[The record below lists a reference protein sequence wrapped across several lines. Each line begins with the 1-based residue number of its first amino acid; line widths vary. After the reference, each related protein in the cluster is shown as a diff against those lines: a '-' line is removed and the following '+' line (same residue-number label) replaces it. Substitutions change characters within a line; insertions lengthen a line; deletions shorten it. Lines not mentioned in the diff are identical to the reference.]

1 MQQNSHKFG
10 ITSNMDTNSSL
21 MDNIHKAAEFIKS
34 GNLVAFPTETVY
46 GLGADS
52 TNEQACQKIFQIKGR
67 PSVNPLI
74 VHIATIE
81 QAKTIG
87 EFNDDA
93 KKIAELF
100 WPGPISIVV
109 PLKADTKIAK
119 SVSAGLS
126 TIALRI
132 PSNNIALELIKQSNL
147 PIAAPSANPSGYI
160 SSTSLDHVT
169 EHFLDE
175 QEVFILEDNSEK
187 SEYGIESTIID
198 TTSDNLTIL
207 REGFITLEILEETLE
222 KKLSVSSSLTEI
234 KAPGMMEKHYSPKV
248 AVRIN
253 AEYLQDDEV
262 GLNFADS
269 NLTGKFSLNL
279 STTGDLIEAASNLY
293 SDLRKLDQ
301 YATKNNIQTIAVARI
316 PKTGIG
322 AAIND
327 KLKRASVK

>member
-1 MQQNSHKFG
+1 M
-10 ITSNMDTNSSL
+10 TSSINVNPL
-21 MDNIHKAAEFIKS
+21 LIPNIHRAAEFIKS

-46 GLGADS
+46 GLGADA

-67 PSVNPLI
+67 PSINPLI
-74 VHIATIE
+74 VHVAAIE

-109 PLKADTKIAK
+109 PLKADAKIAK
-119 SVSAGLS
+119 SVSAGLA

-160 SSTSLDHVT
+160 SSTSLNHVT
-169 EHFLDE
+169 EHFLEE
-175 QEVFILEDNSEK
+175 QEVFILEDNAEK

-198 TTSDNLTIL
+198 TTSGKLTIL
-207 REGFITLEILEETLE
+207 REGFITREILEEALG
-222 KKLSVSSSLTEI
+222 KKIAISSSLIEI

-248 AVRIN
+248 SVRIN
-253 AEYLQDDEV
+253 ADSLQEGEI

-269 NLTGKFSLNL
+269 KLASEFSLNL
-279 STTGDLIEAASNLY
+279 STTGDLMEAASNLY

-301 YATKNNIQTIAVARI
+301 YATKQNIKTIAVARI
-316 PKTGIG
+316 PETGIG

-327 KLKRASVK
+327 KLKRASAS

>member
-1 MQQNSHKFG
+1 M
-10 ITSNMDTNSSL
+10 SNIS
-21 MDNIHKAAEFIKS
+21 KAAEFIKS
-34 GNLVAFPTETVY
+34 GHLVAFPTETVY
-46 GLGADS
+46 GLGADA

-67 PSVNPLI
+67 PNINPLI
-74 VHIATIE
+74 VHVATVE

-93 KKIAELF
+93 LKLAKLF
-100 WPGPISIVV
+100 WPGPLSIVV
-109 PLKADTKIAK
+109 PLKAESKIAK

-132 PSNNIALELIKQSNL
+132 PSNNIALELIKQSNK

-169 EHFLDE
+169 EHFLHE
-175 QEVFILEDNSEK
+175 QEVFILTDDLEK
-187 SEYGIESTIID
+187 SEYGIESTIVD
-198 TTSDNLTIL
+198 TASDNLTIL
-207 REGFITLEILEETLE
+207 REGFITLEILEETLT
-222 KKLSVSSSLTEI
+222 KKVEVSSSLAEI
-234 KAPGMMEKHYSPKV
+234 KAPGMMKKHYSPKV
-248 AVRIN
+248 SVRMN
-253 AEYLQDDEV
+253 ASNLQEGEI

-269 NLTGKFSLNL
+269 MLIGEFSLNL

-301 YATKNNIQTIAVARI
+301 YATRHNIKTIAVAKI
-316 PKTGIG
+316 PETGIG